1 MNFLSF
7 LSFQSESSYHFCTT
21 YCIMFIFTILI
32 SFAAIPPPI
41 SLGETNYS
49 QPATYTSADE
59 GDRVVE
65 YSVHSGAQFGL
76 ECSSIATESEEF
88 PGIVTWYRK
97 TTDGTFAAYE
107 SKRVMVVVVL
117 SMKQV
122 SGAADSCYGN
132 GNKLLLP
139 GFSSFV
145 IT

>member
-7 LSFQSESSYHFCTT
+7 LSFQSESIYHFCTT
-21 YCIMFIFTILI
+21 YCITYYIYFFTTLI
-32 SFAAIPPPI
+32 SFTAIPPPI

-49 QPATYTSADE
+49 QPATYTSADG

-97 TTDGTFAAYE
+97 NTDGTFAAY
-107 SKRVMVVVVL
+107 VL
-117 SMKQV
+117 E
-122 SGAADSCYGN
+122 
-132 GNKLLLP
+132 
-139 GFSSFV
+139 
-145 IT
+145 

>member
-1 MNFLSF
+1 M
-7 LSFQSESSYHFCTT
+7 
-21 YCIMFIFTILI
+21 
-32 SFAAIPPPI
+32 
-41 SLGETNYS
+41 
-49 QPATYTSADE
+49 
-59 GDRVVE
+59 VE

>member
-1 MNFLSF
+1 MHNVLYNVYF
-7 LSFQSESSYHFCTT
+7 YH
-21 YCIMFIFTILI
+21 IWI

-76 ECSSIATESEEF
+76 ECSSIATEDEEF

-97 TTDGTFAAYE
+97 TTDGTFAAY
-107 SKRVMVVVVL
+107 VL
-117 SMKQV
+117 E
-122 SGAADSCYGN
+122 
-132 GNKLLLP
+132 
-139 GFSSFV
+139 
-145 IT
+145 